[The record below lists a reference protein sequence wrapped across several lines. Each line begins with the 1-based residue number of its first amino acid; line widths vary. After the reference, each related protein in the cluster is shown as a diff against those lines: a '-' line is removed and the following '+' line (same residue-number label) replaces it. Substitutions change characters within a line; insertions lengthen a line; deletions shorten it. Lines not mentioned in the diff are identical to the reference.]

1 LASWAPPAA
10 ACLTLAIYLVLNWT
24 AVSEPV
30 RRLME
35 VMR

>member
-1 LASWAPPAA
+1 MAVV
-10 ACLTLAIYLVLNWT
+10 LTLGIYLALNWT

-35 VMR
+35 AVR